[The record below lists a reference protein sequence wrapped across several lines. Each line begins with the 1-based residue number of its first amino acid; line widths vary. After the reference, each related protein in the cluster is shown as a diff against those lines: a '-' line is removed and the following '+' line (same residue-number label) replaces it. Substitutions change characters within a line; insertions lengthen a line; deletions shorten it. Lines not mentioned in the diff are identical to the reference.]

1 MGKTTRR
8 KFTPEFK
15 AKVALETL
23 KESSTKDDLAK
34 KYEISP
40 EMISR
45 WKKELVDEQYN
56 KCAAMGVRQMVDYLK
71 GEGHHVGKKLV
82 RRLMALRGL
91 RAVYPLKSLSK
102 GGWIKYLYDISTSWS
117 ADNETQSGMEHRHLL
132 HTYRERI
139 HVSVCHH

>member
-56 KCAAMGVRQMVDYLK
+56 KCAAMGGGADGGLSQKRRTSCREETCEASD
-71 GEGHHVGKKLV
+71 GSEGAEGRISPQESKQG
-82 RRLMALRGL
+82 RL
-91 RAVYPLKSLSK
+91 
-102 GGWIKYLYDISTSWS
+102 D
-117 ADNETQSGMEHRHLL
+117 Q
-132 HTYRERI
+132 
-139 HVSVCHH
+139 VSV